1 MNKMALIAQ
10 PEQFLEII
18 LQWLNSRM
26 FYVPTFYDNTK
37 ENVITK
43 RTVN

>member
-1 MNKMALIAQ
+1 MALIAQ
-10 PEQFLEII
+10 PKHSFEKHFCFNDLTQEC
-18 LQWLNSRM
+18 